1 MEHISFMEMIWPL
14 TIVVFTILVI
24 RMLSVSKNIAIKTLL
39 DWLPAIL
46 MAYIIPAFICN
57 FAGLNFDDHIIH
69 KISRNALIPF
79 TILIVMSSM
88 SLKELKSIGWK
99 PLVVFISGSFFIA
112 LFPVLLFII
121 GKFVPN
127 ISVWLNAG
135 DQWKGLI
142 TVIGSWIGG
151 SISQLVLKEA
161 VECPENVFLSILIFD
176 NLMVNIWTIIMFQ
189 FIKRSDVINNRLGI
203 TAKEN
208 LEKINITT
216 SNHLG
221 GGWILLVMALITA
234 MNYVLN
240 LPFITQIIV
249 LSLTGLMI
257 GNFWIGWNKNFALQ
271 VASILIMTI
280 MAILGLKL
288 KFDNLSM
295 NVQLI
300 LILCTWISGHFL
312 FTVFVAWRLKTNMAW
327 VAIGSM
333 ANVGGIATAP
343 AVTATY
349 DKKMMPHAIILAVL
363 SMATGT
369 FWGLCTI
376 WLVGMWF

>member
-1 MEHISFMEMIWPL
+1 MEHISIMEMIWPL

-46 MAYIIPAFICN
+46 MAYIIPALICN
-57 FAGLNFDDHIIH
+57 FASLNFDEHIIH
-69 KISRNALIPF
+69 KISRNVLIPF

-112 LFPVLLFII
+112 LFPVLLFLI
-121 GKFVPN
+121 GNFVPY
-127 ISVWLNAG
+127 ISEWLNAG

-161 VECPENVFLSILIFD
+161 VECPETVFLSILIFD

-189 FIKRSDVINNRLGI
+189 FIKRSDAINNRLGI

-216 SNHLG
+216 SNHLA

-257 GNFWIGWNKNFALQ
+257 GNFWKGWNKNFALQ

-376 WLVGMWF
+376 WLVEMWF

>member
-46 MAYIIPAFICN
+46 MAYIIPALICN
-57 FAGLNFDDHIIH
+57 FASLNFDEHIIH
-69 KISRNALIPF
+69 KISRNVLIPF

-112 LFPVLLFII
+112 LFPVLLFLI
-121 GKFVPN
+121 GNFVPS
-127 ISVWLNAG
+127 ISEWLNAG

-161 VECPENVFLSILIFD
+161 VECPETVFLSILIFD

-189 FIKRSDVINNRLGI
+189 FIKRSDAINNRLGI

-216 SNHLG
+216 SNHLA

-257 GNFWIGWNKNFALQ
+257 GNFWRGWNKNFTLQ

-300 LILCTWISGHFL
+300 LILCIWISGHFL
-312 FTVFVAWRLKTNMAW
+312 FTVFVAWKLKTNMAW

-376 WLVGMWF
+376 WLAEMWF

>member
-14 TIVVFTILVI
+14 PIVVFTILVI

-46 MAYIIPAFICN
+46 MAYIIPALICN
-57 FAGLNFDDHIIH
+57 FASLNFDEHIIH
-69 KISRNALIPF
+69 KISRNVLIPF

-112 LFPVLLFII
+112 LFPVLLFLT
-121 GKFVPN
+121 GNFVPY
-127 ISVWLNAG
+127 ISEWLNAG

-161 VECPENVFLSILIFD
+161 VECPETVFLSILIFD

-189 FIKRSDVINNRLGI
+189 FIKRSDAINNRLGI

-216 SNHLG
+216 SNHLA
-221 GGWILLVMALITA
+221 GGWILLVMAVITA

-257 GNFWIGWNKNFALQ
+257 GNFWKGWNKNFALQ

-300 LILCTWISGHFL
+300 LILCIWISGHFL

-376 WLVGMWF
+376 WLIEMWF

>member
-79 TILIVMSSM
+79 TILIVMSNM

-121 GKFVPN
+121 GKFVPY
-127 ISVWLNAG
+127 ISEWLNAG

-151 SISQLVLKEA
+151 SISQLVLKET

>member
-46 MAYIIPAFICN
+46 MAYIIPALICN
-57 FAGLNFDDHIIH
+57 FASLNFDEHIIH
-69 KISRNALIPF
+69 KISRNVLIPF

-112 LFPVLLFII
+112 LFPVLLFLI
-121 GKFVPN
+121 GNFVPS
-127 ISVWLNAG
+127 ISEWLNAG

-161 VECPENVFLSILIFD
+161 VECPETVFLSILIFD

-189 FIKRSDVINNRLGI
+189 FIKRSDAINNRLGI

-216 SNHLG
+216 SNHLA

-257 GNFWIGWNKNFALQ
+257 GNFWRGWNKNFTLQ

-300 LILCTWISGHFL
+300 LILCIWISGHFL
-312 FTVFVAWRLKTNMAW
+312 FTVFVAWKLKTNMAW

-376 WLVGMWF
+376 WLVEMWF

>member
-1 MEHISFMEMIWPL
+1 MEMIWPL

-46 MAYIIPAFICN
+46 MAYIIPALICN
-57 FAGLNFDDHIIH
+57 FASLNFDEHIIH
-69 KISRNALIPF
+69 KISRNVLIPF

-112 LFPVLLFII
+112 LFPVLLFLI
-121 GKFVPN
+121 GNFVPS
-127 ISVWLNAG
+127 ISEWLNAG

-161 VECPENVFLSILIFD
+161 VECPETVFLSILIFD

-189 FIKRSDVINNRLGI
+189 FIKRSDAINNRLGI

-216 SNHLG
+216 SNHLA

-257 GNFWIGWNKNFALQ
+257 GNFWRGWNKNFTLQ

-300 LILCTWISGHFL
+300 LILCIWISGHFL
-312 FTVFVAWRLKTNMAW
+312 FTVFVAWKLKTNMAW

-376 WLVGMWF
+376 WLVEMWF

>member
-46 MAYIIPAFICN
+46 MAYIIPALICN
-57 FAGLNFDDHIIH
+57 FASLNFDEHIIH
-69 KISRNALIPF
+69 KISRNVLIPF

-112 LFPVLLFII
+112 LFPVLLFLI
-121 GKFVPN
+121 GNFVPY
-127 ISVWLNAG
+127 ISEWLNAG

-161 VECPENVFLSILIFD
+161 VECPETVFLSILIFD

-189 FIKRSDVINNRLGI
+189 FIKRSDAINNRLGI

-216 SNHLG
+216 SNHLA

-257 GNFWIGWNKNFALQ
+257 GNFWKGWNKNFALQ

-376 WLVGMWF
+376 WLVEMWF

>member
-1 MEHISFMEMIWPL
+1 MEMIWPL

-79 TILIVMSSM
+79 TILIVMSNM

-121 GKFVPN
+121 GKFVPY
-127 ISVWLNAG
+127 ISEWLNAG

-151 SISQLVLKEA
+151 SISQLVLKET

>member
-121 GKFVPN
+121 GKFVPY
-127 ISVWLNAG
+127 ISEWLNAG

>member
-1 MEHISFMEMIWPL
+1 MEMIWPL
-14 TIVVFTILVI
+14 PIVVFTILVI

-46 MAYIIPAFICN
+46 MAYIIPALICN
-57 FAGLNFDDHIIH
+57 FASLNFDEHIIH
-69 KISRNALIPF
+69 KISRNVLIPF

-112 LFPVLLFII
+112 LFPVLLFLT
-121 GKFVPN
+121 GNFVPY
-127 ISVWLNAG
+127 ISEWLNAG

-161 VECPENVFLSILIFD
+161 VECPETVFLSILIFD

-189 FIKRSDVINNRLGI
+189 FIKRSDAINNRLGI

-216 SNHLG
+216 SNHLA
-221 GGWILLVMALITA
+221 GGWILLVMAVITA

-257 GNFWIGWNKNFALQ
+257 GNFWKGWNKNFALQ

-300 LILCTWISGHFL
+300 LILCIWISGHFL

-376 WLVGMWF
+376 WLIEMWF

>member
-46 MAYIIPAFICN
+46 MAYIIPALICN
-57 FAGLNFDDHIIH
+57 FASLNFDEHIIH
-69 KISRNALIPF
+69 KISRNVLIPF

-112 LFPVLLFII
+112 LFPVLLFLI
-121 GKFVPN
+121 GNFVPY
-127 ISVWLNAG
+127 ISEWLNAG

-161 VECPENVFLSILIFD
+161 VECPETVFLSILIFD

-189 FIKRSDVINNRLGI
+189 FIKRSDAINNRLGI
-203 TAKEN
+203 TTKEN

-216 SNHLG
+216 SNHLA

-257 GNFWIGWNKNFALQ
+257 GNFWKGWNKNFALK

-300 LILCTWISGHFL
+300 LILCIWISGHFL

-376 WLVGMWF
+376 WLVEMWL

>member
-1 MEHISFMEMIWPL
+1 MEMIWPL

-121 GKFVPN
+121 GKFVPY
-127 ISVWLNAG
+127 ISEWLNAG

>member
-79 TILIVMSSM
+79 TILIVMSNM

-121 GKFVPN
+121 GKFVPY
-127 ISVWLNAG
+127 ISEWLNAG

-151 SISQLVLKEA
+151 SISQLVLKET

-376 WLVGMWF
+376 WLVGQLN

>member
-46 MAYIIPAFICN
+46 MAYIIPALICN
-57 FAGLNFDDHIIH
+57 FASLNFDEHIIH
-69 KISRNALIPF
+69 KISRNVLIPF

-112 LFPVLLFII
+112 LFPVLLFLI
-121 GKFVPN
+121 GNFVPY
-127 ISVWLNAG
+127 ISEWLNIG

-189 FIKRSDVINNRLGI
+189 FIKRSDAINNRLGI

-216 SNHLG
+216 SNHLA
-221 GGWILLVMALITA
+221 GGWILLVMTVITA

-257 GNFWIGWNKNFALQ
+257 GNFWRGWNKNFALQ

-300 LILCTWISGHFL
+300 LILCIWISGHFL
-312 FTVFVAWRLKTNMAW
+312 FTFFVAWRLKTNMAW

-376 WLVGMWF
+376 WLVGQLN

>member
-1 MEHISFMEMIWPL
+1 MWPL

-121 GKFVPN
+121 GKFVPY
-127 ISVWLNAG
+127 ISEWLNAG

>member
-14 TIVVFTILVI
+14 TIVIFTILVI

-46 MAYIIPAFICN
+46 MAYIIPALICN
-57 FAGLNFDDHIIH
+57 FASLNFDENIIH
-69 KISRNALIPF
+69 KISRNVLIPF

-112 LFPVLLFII
+112 LFPVLLFLI
-121 GKFVPN
+121 GNFVPY
-127 ISVWLNAG
+127 ISEWLNAG

-189 FIKRSDVINNRLGI
+189 FIKRSDAINNRLGI

-216 SNHLG
+216 SNHLA
-221 GGWILLVMALITA
+221 GGWILLVMAVITA

-257 GNFWIGWNKNFALQ
+257 GNFWRGWNKNFALQ

-376 WLVGMWF
+376 WLVEMWF